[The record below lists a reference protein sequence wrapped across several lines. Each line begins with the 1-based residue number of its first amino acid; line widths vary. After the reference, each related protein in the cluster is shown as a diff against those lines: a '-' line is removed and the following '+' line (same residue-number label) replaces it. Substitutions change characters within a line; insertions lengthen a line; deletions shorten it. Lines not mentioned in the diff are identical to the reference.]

1 MKEKAKQVFAQIKKL
16 VQAQTGLGLVE
27 TLVAVAILGTSVV
40 AFVVALSTGS
50 IAVGKQ
56 DEDVVAQ
63 GLAQSQLEYVKSCS
77 YDAGA
82 STYPAEAAPEGY
94 TISVG
99 VSSVPN
105 TDDDI
110 QKVTVSIIRD
120 GENILTVEDYK
131 VNR

>member
-1 MKEKAKQVFAQIKKL
+1 MTVKEKHGLARIINRAQD
-16 VQAQTGLGLVE
+16 QSGLGLVE

-50 IAVGKQ
+50 IAVGQQ
-56 DEDVVAQ
+56 DEEVVTQ
-63 GLAQSQLEYVKSCS
+63 GLAQTQLEYTKSYP

-82 STYPAEAAPEGY
+82 STYPTVTAPEDY

-99 VSSVPN
+99 VSSVPS

-110 QKVTVSIIRD
+110 QKITVTILRD
-120 GENILTVEDYK
+120 GETILTVEDYK